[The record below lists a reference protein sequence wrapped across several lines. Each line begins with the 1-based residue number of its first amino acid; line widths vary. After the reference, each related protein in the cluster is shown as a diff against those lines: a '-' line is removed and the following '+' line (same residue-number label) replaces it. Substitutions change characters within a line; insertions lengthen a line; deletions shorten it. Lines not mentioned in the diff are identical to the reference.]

1 MKKLLLILP
10 ILLAS
15 LTMMAGDKKED
26 TKAGISFREL
36 SWKDAMTKA
45 KKENKLIFID
55 VYTTWCGPCKLL
67 KKNTFPDRALGE
79 YFNKNFVN
87 IAIDAEQGEWI
98 EFAQQQRIQGYP
110 TLLIMDKDGKEVS
123 RTMGYMPAEQLLEF
137 GKSVKTKK
145 K

>member
-36 SWKDAMTKA
+36 SWKDAMTNA

-67 KKNTFPDRALGE
+67 KKNTFPDKALGE